1 MARTLA
7 KTAQVMICATGGT
20 PAAIDALTSW
30 DVDLSKSEVDVTGV
44 YDANKQYIPGQSDAK
59 GSFTIICDPDGTA
72 LDVIKTAHAAD
83 TQVDIYI
90 RLNGTG
96 ATKEQM
102 KIPAY
107 ITGYKISSSTDSRV
121 EISVNWVAAGDIN
134 NTAQTV

>member
-30 DVDLSKSEVDVTGV
+30 DVDLSKSEVDVSGI
-44 YDANKQYIPGQSDAK
+44 YDANKQYIPGQSEAK
-59 GSFTIICDPDGTA
+59 GSFTIICSSDGTA
-72 LDVIKTAHAAD
+72 LGIVKTANKTDA
-83 TQVDIYI
+83 QVDIYV

-96 ATKEQM
+96 SGKEQM

-134 NTAQTV
+134 STAQAV